1 MGTTEVTGGE
11 TMGAQGAEGW
21 RGTGV
26 LVEVVE
32 VSCSCLLLWPEG
44 ARVRW

>member
-21 RGTGV
+21 RGAGV
-26 LVEVVE
+26 LVEVLV
-32 VSCSCLLLWPEG
+32 VSCSWFLLWPEG